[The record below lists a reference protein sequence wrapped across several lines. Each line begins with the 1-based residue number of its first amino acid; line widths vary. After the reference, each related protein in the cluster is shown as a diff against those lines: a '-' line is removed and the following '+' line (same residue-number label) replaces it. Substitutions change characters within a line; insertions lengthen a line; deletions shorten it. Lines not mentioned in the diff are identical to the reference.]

1 MVWWIDEYLDL
12 TLRKID
18 LCPGVDVAFTFHGVA
33 KDYSDDIDVSIF
45 WHSPSVNLG
54 WYPICQ
60 IDHGCRT
67 VFHREGAEN
76 DERWHDLLE
85 QAADFLAQEL
95 QATSTITEDKVC

>member
-18 LCPGVDVAFTFHGVA
+18 LCPGVDVSFTHSGETR
-33 KDYSDDIDVSIF
+33 DEDISVDIF
-45 WHSPSVNLG
+45 WHSPSVNLD

-60 IDHGCRT
+60 IDHGGRT
-67 VFHREGAEN
+67 VFHREGTEN
-76 DERWHDLLE
+76 EEHWGDLLQ

-95 QATSTITEDKVC
+95 QAQSVITK